1 MTTTTDSN
9 RWLALYVLC
18 TGVLMIVLDATVVN
32 VALPSIKNDLD
43 FSQSDLAWVV
53 NAYLIAFGGLL
64 LLAGRL
70 GDLIGHRRVFLAG
83 LAVFTVASL
92 LCGFAQSQAM
102 LIGARFLQGAGGAA
116 ASAVTLGMIVTMFPE
131 PREQAKAIGVYGF
144 VASAGGSIGLLAGG
158 VLTDAINWHWIFFV
172 NVPIGLATALFAIR
186 LVESRPGIGVSEGA
200 DVPGAVLVT
209 AGLMLA
215 VYTILGVEENGWGSA
230 ETLILAAVSVALV
243 AAFVVRQARIAKP
256 LMPLRLFHSRNVS
269 GANIVMALLVVGM
282 FGLFFLGALYLQLV
296 LGYEPLEVGLAFLPG
311 SLLMGV
317 LSLGFTDKLN
327 MRFGP
332 KNVLIVGLGL
342 LLTAMLLFARVPV
355 DGNYLVD
362 VLPTMVIFGAGA
374 GVAFPALMMLA
385 MSGATP
391 SDAGLASG
399 LVNTTG
405 QVGGAIGLALLA
417 TISTERTQSLLDDG
431 ESTAAALTGGFHVA
445 FLIGAGV
452 RGGRARDRGD
462 GAALGEPCGDGRARG
477 RRSEGAPRGL
487 GRARLRPGLGLSND
501 SAPFAGAESET
512 VRWRRPA
519 LPRRPRNTITMLATS
534 VPVGVESRRPVL
546 SIRGARPRRHT
557 LKDVP

>member
-1 MTTTTDSN
+1 MTTTTESN

-92 LCGFAQSQAM
+92 LCGLAQSQTM
-102 LIGARFLQGAGGAA
+102 LIGAHFLQGAGGAA

-172 NVPIGLATALFAIR
+172 NVPIGLATALFALR
-186 LVESRPGIGVSEGA
+186 LVESRRGTGIGEGA

-230 ETLILAAVSVALV
+230 ETLLLGAVSIALV
-243 AAFVVRQARIAKP
+243 AAFVLRQARIEKP

-269 GANIVMALLVVGM
+269 GANLVMALLVVGM
-282 FGLFFLGALYLQLV
+282 FGLFFLGALYMQLV
-296 LGYEPLEVGLAFLPG
+296 LGYEPLEVGLAFLPAT
-311 SLLMGV
+311 LVMGT
-317 LSLGFTDKLN
+317 LSLRFTDKLN
-327 MRFGP
+327 MRYGP
-332 KNVLIVGLGL
+332 RAVLITGLSL
-342 LLTAMLLFARVPV
+342 LLVAMLLFARTPV

-362 VLPTMVIFGAGA
+362 IFPTMLIFGAGA

-417 TISTERTQSLLDDG
+417 TLSTERTQSLLADG
-431 ESTAAALTGGFHVA
+431 ESNASALNSGFHLAYLIGAACAVVAIVTAVTVLRSGAPATAAAGH
-445 FLIGAGV
+445 
-452 RGGRARDRGD
+452 
-462 GAALGEPCGDGRARG
+462 
-477 RRSEGAPRGL
+477 
-487 GRARLRPGLGLSND
+487 
-501 SAPFAGAESET
+501 GAEPAYSE
-512 VRWRRPA
+512 A
-519 LPRRPRNTITMLATS
+519 
-534 VPVGVESRRPVL
+534 
-546 SIRGARPRRHT
+546 
-557 LKDVP
+557 

>member
-1 MTTTTDSN
+1 MTDSN
-9 RWLALYVLC
+9 RWPALYVLC

-32 VALPSIKNDLD
+32 VALPTIKNDLD

-92 LCGFAQSQAM
+92 LCGLAQSQAM

-158 VLTDAINWHWIFFV
+158 VLTDLISWHWIFFV
-172 NVPIGLATALFAIR
+172 NVPIGIATGLFAVR
-186 LVESRPGIGVSEGA
+186 LVASRPGIGLSEGA

-215 VYTILGVEENGWGSA
+215 VYTILGVEEQGWGA
-230 ETLILAAVSVALV
+230 AQTLVLGAVSAALV
-243 AAFVVRQARIAKP
+243 AAFLARQARIAKP

-282 FGLFFLGALYLQLV
+282 FGIFFLGALYMQLV
-296 LGYEPLEVGLAFLPG
+296 LDYEPLEVGLAFLPG

-332 KNVLIVGLGL
+332 RNVLIAGLGL
-342 LLTAMLLFARVPV
+342 LLVAMLLFTRTPV
-355 DGNYLVD
+355 DGSYWVD
-362 VLPTMVIFGAGA
+362 LFPTLFLFGAGA

-391 SDAGLASG
+391 TDAGLASG

-405 QVGGAIGLALLA
+405 QVGGAVGLAVLA
-417 TISTERTQSLLDDG
+417 TLSTERTQMLLDEG
-431 ESTAAALTGGFHVA
+431 ESLASALNGGYHLAFIIGAAAAVA
-445 FLIGAGV
+445 AIVAAVTVIRSPQPMAHEQGEGAGI
-452 RGGRARDRGD
+452 
-462 GAALGEPCGDGRARG
+462 GEPAYGEA
-477 RRSEGAPRGL
+477 S
-487 GRARLRPGLGLSND
+487 
-501 SAPFAGAESET
+501 
-512 VRWRRPA
+512 
-519 LPRRPRNTITMLATS
+519 
-534 VPVGVESRRPVL
+534 
-546 SIRGARPRRHT
+546 
-557 LKDVP
+557 

>member
-1 MTTTTDSN
+1 MTTTSTDTN

-18 TGVLMIVLDATVVN
+18 AGVLMIVLDATVVN
-32 VALPSIKNDLD
+32 VALPSIQDDLG

-92 LCGFAQSQAM
+92 LCGLAQSQAM

-158 VLTDAINWHWIFFV
+158 VLTDLINWHWIFFV
-172 NVPIGLATALFAIR
+172 NVPIGLATALLAVR
-186 LVESRPGIGVSEGA
+186 LVESRPGIGVGEGA

-215 VYTILGVEENGWGSA
+215 VYTILGVEENGWTSA
-230 ETLILAAVSVALV
+230 ETLLLGAVSIALV
-243 AAFVVRQARIAKP
+243 AVFVLRQARIAKP

-282 FGLFFLGALYLQLV
+282 FGIFFLGALYLQLV

-332 KNVLIVGLGL
+332 RTVLIAGLGL
-342 LLTAMLLFARVPV
+342 LVVAMLLFARTPV
-355 DGNYLVD
+355 DGDYIVD
-362 VLPTMVIFGAGA
+362 VFPSMIIFGAGA

-405 QVGGAIGLALLA
+405 QVGGAIGLAVLA
-417 TISTERTQSLLDDG
+417 TISTERTQSLLEDG
-431 ESTAAALTGGFHVA
+431 ESTASALLGGYHVA
-445 FLIGAGV
+445 YLIGAALAIV
-452 RGGRARDRGD
+452 AIVVAVTVLRSEQP
-462 GAALGEPCGDGRARG
+462 AAAHGHAPAGEPVTEA
-477 RRSEGAPRGL
+477 A
-487 GRARLRPGLGLSND
+487 
-501 SAPFAGAESET
+501 
-512 VRWRRPA
+512 
-519 LPRRPRNTITMLATS
+519 
-534 VPVGVESRRPVL
+534 
-546 SIRGARPRRHT
+546 
-557 LKDVP
+557 